1 MSWEKFVKNQ
11 TQLPND
17 EILADLYALSRQIKQ
32 SEKSDLDY
40 SAKSHFAN
48 HLAQLSFITS
58 GCKLGQCSFC
68 SYGASNKELLPSD
81 VDFEMKKFIKEIQI
95 RKAFGQ
101 NIDTLLFD
109 AVGSIFDKNE
119 FSSSCLDMLFKN
131 INEIV
136 KQPEIKALIFET
148 HIKTLGDLDE
158 QGNYNCSYAMQK
170 LLTFKKLNPQIETF
184 IIELGF
190 ESANPE
196 IRNNLLFKPFD
207 DNAYKKIIKYMKNQN
222 INIEL
227 NVMATLPF
235 LTQQEQIK
243 TSAESVIQALQSQ
256 ENGGYGADNVVLFP
270 LNIRKNTFYEHT
282 LQISKKLEKQY
293 GTETPTWLKY
303 QNPIWSLVATLNT
316 LIENG
321 HEDLLSKVSIAWYGG
336 RGIYND
342 DIFPQDWEEIEE
354 KLTQYKANLS
364 GEKSR
369 VNIIKSLIEYPGYKN
384 FMEKTKNEKQ
394 TNLSYRERAEY
405 LHNMINEHSPLL
417 KESDI
422 NIITLTKK

>member
-1 MSWEKFVKNQ
+1 M
-11 TQLPND
+11 
-17 EILADLYALSRQIKQ
+17 
-32 SEKSDLDY
+32 
-40 SAKSHFAN
+40 
-48 HLAQLSFITS
+48 
-58 GCKLGQCSFC
+58 
-68 SYGASNKELLPSD
+68 
-81 VDFEMKKFIKEIQI
+81 
-95 RKAFGQ
+95 
-101 NIDTLLFD
+101 
-109 AVGSIFDKNE
+109 
-119 FSSSCLDMLFKN
+119 
-131 INEIV
+131 
-136 KQPEIKALIFET
+136 
-148 HIKTLGDLDE
+148 
-158 QGNYNCSYAMQK
+158 
-170 LLTFKKLNPQIETF
+170 
-184 IIELGF
+184 
-190 ESANPE
+190 
-196 IRNNLLFKPFD
+196 
-207 DNAYKKIIKYMKNQN
+207 
-222 INIEL
+222 
-227 NVMATLPF
+227 
-235 LTQQEQIK
+235 
-243 TSAESVIQALQSQ
+243 
-256 ENGGYGADNVVLFP
+256 
-270 LNIRKNTFYEHT
+270 
-282 LQISKKLEKQY
+282 QISKKLEKQY